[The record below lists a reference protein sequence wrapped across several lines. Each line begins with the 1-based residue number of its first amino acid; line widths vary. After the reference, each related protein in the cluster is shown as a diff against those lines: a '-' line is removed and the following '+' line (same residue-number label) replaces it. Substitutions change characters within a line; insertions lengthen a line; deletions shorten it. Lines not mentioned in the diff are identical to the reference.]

1 MTEETMAAVDHR
13 SPAREAASPIPVI
26 DVGG

>member
-1 MTEETMAAVDHR
+1 MTEETMAAVEHR
-13 SPAREAASPIPVI
+13 SPDRESASPIPVI